1 MKIAKSIKTFQY
13 RTNLR
18 KTLLKE
24 PYDLLKITYEE
35 TKKNLKEDKKAN
47 ETA

>member
-1 MKIAKSIKTFQY
+1 MKIAKSIKIFQY
-13 RTNLR
+13 RMNLR

-35 TKKNLKEDKKAN
+35 TKRELERRQKNK
-47 ETA
+47 